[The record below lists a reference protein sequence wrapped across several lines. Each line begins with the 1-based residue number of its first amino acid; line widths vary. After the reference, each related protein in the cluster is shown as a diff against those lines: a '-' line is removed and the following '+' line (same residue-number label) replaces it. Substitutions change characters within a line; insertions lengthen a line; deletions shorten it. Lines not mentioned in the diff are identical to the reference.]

1 MAQIRKLEGQIELNC
16 SAEKLFKMNMVKQ
29 ANIPN
34 ICANMCKVEAYQGD
48 WESVG
53 STRRWDYV
61 IDGKAEYLIERIE
74 AHDVENKI
82 IHRRAIDGN
91 IMKNHYKSF
100 ASTLQVI
107 PKGNTCLVKI
117 ILEYEKMNQDAP
129 EPYHLLHFGLAIFK
143 ELVSHLT

>member
-61 IDGKAEYLIERIE
+61 IGIVPFFLSLIVFLLFVQLLIVNE
-74 AHDVENKI
+74 
-82 IHRRAIDGN
+82 GN
-91 IMKNHYKSF
+91 NEIN
-100 ASTLQVI
+100 
-107 PKGNTCLVKI
+107 
-117 ILEYEKMNQDAP
+117 
-129 EPYHLLHFGLAIFK
+129 
-143 ELVSHLT
+143 